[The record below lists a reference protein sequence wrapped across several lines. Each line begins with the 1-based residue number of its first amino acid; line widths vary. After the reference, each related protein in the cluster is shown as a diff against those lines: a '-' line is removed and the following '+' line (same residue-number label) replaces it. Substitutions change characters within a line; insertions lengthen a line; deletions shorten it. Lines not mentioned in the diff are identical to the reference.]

1 MIEYRLTKRQVRGLM
16 GSVLAIGLATQCYR
30 SLSARTED
38 SFESRSPAV
47 AARPAANQ
55 AIAATTIRDESLT
68 ALTLEETA
76 ARDPMA
82 FLEGVLERYD
92 RSVRDYTCLFTK
104 RELVHGR
111 MTERQVIEVQ
121 FRESPF
127 SVLMK
132 WVENAD
138 KCSRVLYVADRWVKD
153 GQQYAVVEP
162 GAIAKLFVPYVM
174 RPIHGEDALKSSR
187 RTIDQFGLRSSLA
200 LTLKYCRLAREKN
213 ILDLRFLGTGQ
224 VEGRETLVFERRL
237 PYTGENG
244 AWPDRVL
251 VLHLDKELLVPTLCL
266 AYADNGK
273 TQLLG
278 EYATTRIKLNTNLP
292 DSVFSKEG
300 MGLQ

>member
-1 MIEYRLTKRQVRGLM
+1 MIQHHFTKRRVRGLI
-16 GSVLAIGLATQCYR
+16 GCTLAIGLATQCYR
-30 SLSARTED
+30 SLAARRELG
-38 SFESRSPAV
+38 FETLRPAV
-47 AARPAANQ
+47 AAKPAANQ
-55 AIAATTIRDESLT
+55 AIAATAVRDIAAT
-68 ALTLEETA
+68 TMTLEEMA
-76 ARDPMA
+76 VQDPMA
-82 FLEGVLERYD
+82 FLENALDRYD
-92 RSVRDYTCLFTK
+92 RSVRDYTCVFAK
-104 RELVHGR
+104 RELVRGR

-138 KCSRVLYVADRWVKD
+138 KCSRVLYVADRWVKE

-187 RTIDQFGLRSSLA
+187 RTIDQFGLRNSLA
-200 LTLKYCRLAREKN
+200 LTLKYCRLARDKK
-213 ILDLRFLGTGQ
+213 ILDLRFLGTDKID
-224 VEGRETLVFERRL
+224 GREPLVFERHL

-251 VLHLDKELLVPTLCL
+251 ILHLDKELLVPVLCV
-266 AYADNGK
+266 AYADEGK

-278 EYATTRIKLNTNLP
+278 EYSTTKIKLNTNLS
-292 DSVFSKEG
+292 DSVFTKAG
-300 MGLQ
+300 MGL